1 MTTKEAVK
9 TMVLALED
17 KKAEDVQVLQVENL
31 TTLADYFVLCSG
43 NSAPQLRA
51 LAENVE
57 KKMKEEYG
65 VLPHHTEGYPANS
78 WILLDYG
85 FALVHIFDKETRAFY
100 GLDKLWADAAKVD
113 PATW

>member
-1 MTTKEAVK
+1 MLTPKEIALLAAK
-9 TMVLALED
+9 ALDSKKGLDIKVLETGH
-17 KKAEDVQVLQVENL
+17 L

-43 NSAPQLRA
+43 SSGPQLRA

-100 GLDKLWADAAKVD
+100 GLDKDRKSVV
-113 PATW
+113 